1 MPETVGL
8 VEVTEENLRDVLKL
22 KVTPDQESFVA
33 SNAVSIAQAY
43 FDKAAWFRAIEANGE
58 FVGFVMLF
66 DPSLTDK
73 VVTEKEREEMY
84 LWRFMMDARYQ
95 KCGYGVKA
103 LDLVREYTK
112 SRPGFKRLLASFV
125 DAPGGPEDFYIR
137 YGFEKTGNMPDGE
150 VEIIMDL

>member
-1 MPETVGL
+1 MPETVTL
-8 VEVTEENLRDVLKL
+8 VEVTEANLRDVLKL
-22 KVTPDQESFVA
+22 KVAPDQENFVA

-43 FDKAAWFRAIEANGE
+43 FDKAAWFRAIAAEGK

-66 DPSLTDK
+66 DPGLTDK
-73 VVTEKEREEMY
+73 ETTDKDREEMY
-84 LWRFMMDARYQ
+84 LWRFMIDARYQ
-95 KCGYGVKA
+95 KQGYGAKA
-103 LDLVREYTK
+103 LDLVCAHAR

-137 YGFEKTGNMPDGE
+137 YGFEKTGNVPDGE